1 MAWMCVDHMKHS
13 AKVLA
18 WIILATVGGVR
29 ADDAVA
35 SSNESQS
42 AHWDK
47 AGYLVKSASEGSHN
61 VYLFP
66 SASEPLRQGFVRIIN
81 HSGSAGEIRIDPVD
95 DSGRSFDTIVLSID
109 ANRTIHFNSDELE
122 GGNTAKGLSG
132 MTGAGQ
138 GSWRLAFSSDL
149 DIEVLSYI
157 RTMDGF
163 LTSMHDVA
171 PAGGDVHHVA
181 IFNPGSNRDQESR
194 LRLVNPGTETAEVS
208 IRGMDDKGRAGSG
221 EVQLSVNGGTARE
234 ISAHQLESGDTSL
247 SGSLGDG
254 AGKWRLEV
262 ESEQDIVAMSLLES
276 PTFHLTNL
284 STVPMATD
292 DGVHLVPLF
301 PRAGDESDRQGF
313 VRVINGSKTAGEVS
327 IQAYDD
333 SERDYDAITLVISA
347 NEVKHF
353 NSDDLELGNPGKGL
367 SGGLGTGEGDW
378 RLELSSDLEI
388 QVLSYIRTKT
398 DGFLTSMHDVVPS
411 ADLRHRVAVFNP
423 GSNIEQVS
431 LLRVINPGGQVAQL
445 TIAGVDD
452 RGMPGD
458 SEVTLSVSPGGSR
471 TVAASELEEGTDGL
485 DGMLG
490 DGAGKWQLALT
501 SDVPLLAMSLLRSKT
516 GHLTNLSTSRGA
528 GGIDEEPVAQIAEE
542 VFRQSISG
550 PIVQS
555 KCVTCHVADGVSG
568 TTRLVFVGEVNPDHQ
583 GANLGV
589 FRGFLAEVDD
599 GAAYILQK
607 IQGQL
612 SHGGGV
618 QVEAGSEDYSNMER
632 FLTLLDEDADSAAVT
647 P

>member
-1 MAWMCVDHMKHS
+1 MCVNRMKHS

-29 ADDAVA
+29 ANDAFA
-35 SSNESQS
+35 NSNESQS
-42 AHWDK
+42 AIWTK
-47 AGYLVKSASEGSHN
+47 ADYQVKSSSEGSQN

-81 HSGSAGEIRIDPVD
+81 HSGRAGEVHVDPVD
-95 DSGRSFDTIVLSID
+95 DSGRSFDTIVLAMD
-109 ANRTIHFNSDELE
+109 ANRTVHFNSDDLE
-122 GGNTAKGLSG
+122 TGNPSKGLSG
-132 MTGAGQ
+132 GTGSGQ

-171 PAGGDVHHVA
+171 PAEGDVHWVA

-194 LRLVNPGTETAEVS
+194 LRLVNPGTETADVS
-208 IRGMDDKGRAGSG
+208 IRGVDDRGRAGIG
-221 EVQLSVNGGTARE
+221 EVHLSVDGGTAWE
-234 ISAHQLESGDTSL
+234 ISAQHLESGDTGL

-262 ESEQDIVAMSLLES
+262 ESEQGIVAMSLLES
-276 PTFHLTNL
+276 PTDHLTNL
-284 STVPMATD
+284 STVPMETD

-301 PRAGDESDRQGF
+301 PRAGDESGRQGF
-313 VRVINGSKTAGEVS
+313 VRVINGSETAGEVS

-333 SERDYDAITLVISA
+333 SERNYEAISLAIGA
-347 NEVKHF
+347 NEAKHF
-353 NSDDLELGNPGKGL
+353 NSDDLELGNAGKGL
-367 SGGLGTGEGDW
+367 SGGLGTGDGDW

-388 QVLSYIRTKT
+388 QVLSYIRTIS
-398 DGFLTSMHDVVPS
+398 DGFLTSMHDVTPN

-423 GSNIEQVS
+423 GSNRDQES
-431 LLRVINPGGQVAQL
+431 LLRVVNPGGQAAVL
-445 TIAGVDD
+445 TIAGIDD

-458 SEVTLSVSPGGSR
+458 SEVTLSVPPGVSR
-471 TVAASELEEGTDGL
+471 TVAAWELEDGADDL
-485 DGMLG
+485 DGMFG

-501 SDVPLLAMSLLRSKT
+501 SDVPLLAMSLLRSET
-516 GHLTNLSTSRGA
+516 GHLTNLSTAPSRGA
-528 GGIDEEPVAQIAEE
+528 RGVEEEPAVQTAGEIFGQY
-542 VFRQSISG
+542 VSG

-555 KCVTCHVADGVSG
+555 KCVTCHVEGGVSE
-568 TTRLVFVGEVNPDHQ
+568 TTRLVFVGESNPDHMSF
-583 GANLGV
+583 NLGV
-589 FRGFLAEVDD
+589 FRDFLAEVDD
-599 GAAYILQK
+599 GASYILQK

-618 QVEAGSEDYSNMER
+618 QVEAGSEDYSNLER
-632 FLTLLDEDADSAAVT
+632 LLTLLDEDLESAGVT